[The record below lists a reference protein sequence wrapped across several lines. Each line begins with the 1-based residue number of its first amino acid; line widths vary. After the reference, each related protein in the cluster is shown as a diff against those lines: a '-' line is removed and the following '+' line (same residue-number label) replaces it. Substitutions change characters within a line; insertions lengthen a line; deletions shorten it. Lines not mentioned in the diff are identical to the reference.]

1 MTQNKEVYHVPVMLE
16 ACLEGLNI
24 HPDGV
29 YVDVTF
35 GGGGHSKAIFSKLSE
50 KGKLIAFDQDPDA
63 LANAWEASNFHLIP
77 SNFSFLK
84 NHLRAIGI
92 EQVDGIL
99 ADLGV
104 SSHQFDE
111 GKRGFSIRSNDA
123 LDMRMNQQGVLSAA
137 NVVNEYEE
145 EELIRIF
152 RKYGELSSPGK
163 IAGTICRARQAKG
176 LKTTGE
182 LISVLETIAP
192 KFKEHKFYAQVFQ
205 AIRMEVNNELE
216 VLEKFLEQTEEVIK
230 PGGRLVVMSYH
241 SLEDRL
247 VKNYMKRGNLEGKIE
262 KDFFGNILKP
272 FTEVLRKPVVPSS
285 EEIEMNSRARSAKLR
300 IAERDHGKRV

>member
-1 MTQNKEVYHVPVMLE
+1 MTQNNEVYHIPVMLE

-50 KGKLIAFDQDPDA
+50 KGQLIAFDQDPDA

-84 NHLRAIGI
+84 NHLRAMGI
-92 EQVDGIL
+92 EKVDGIL

-111 GKRGFSIRSNDA
+111 GKRGFSIRSNDP
-123 LDMRMNQQGVLSAA
+123 LDMRMNQNGALSAFV
-137 NVVNEYEE
+137 VVNEYEE
-145 EELIRIF
+145 DQLIRIL
-152 RKYGELSSPGK
+152 RKYGELTSPGK
-163 IAGTICRARQAKG
+163 IAGTICRARQTSPIH
-176 LKTTGE
+176 TTGE
-182 LISVLETIAP
+182 LMEALAPIAP
-192 KFKEHKFYAQVFQ
+192 KFKDHKFFAQVFQ
-205 AIRMEVNNELE
+205 AIRMEVNNELD
-216 VLEKFLEQTEEVIK
+216 VLEKFLMQTGEVLK

-247 VKNYMKRGNLEGKIE
+247 VKNYLKRGNLDGHIE
-262 KDFFGNILKP
+262 KDFYGNILKP
-272 FTEVLRKPVVPSS
+272 FSDITRKPVSPS
-285 EEIEMNSRARSAKLR
+285 EEEIAVNSRARSAKLR
-300 IAERDHGKRV
+300 IAERENG

>member
-1 MTQNKEVYHVPVMLE
+1 MTQNNEVYHIPVMLE

-50 KGKLIAFDQDPDA
+50 KGQLIAFDQDPDA

-84 NHLRAIGI
+84 NHLRAMGI
-92 EQVDGIL
+92 EKVDGIL

-111 GKRGFSIRSNDA
+111 GKRGFSIRSNDP
-123 LDMRMNQQGVLSAA
+123 LDMRMNQNGALSAFV
-137 NVVNEYEE
+137 VVNEYEE
-145 EELIRIF
+145 DQLIRIL
-152 RKYGELSSPGK
+152 RKYGELTSPGK
-163 IAGTICRARQAKG
+163 IAGTICRARQTSPIH
-176 LKTTGE
+176 TTGE
-182 LISVLETIAP
+182 LMEALAPIAP
-192 KFKEHKFYAQVFQ
+192 KFKDHKFFAQVFQ
-205 AIRMEVNNELE
+205 AIRMEVNNELD
-216 VLEKFLEQTEEVIK
+216 VLEKFLMQTGEVLK

-247 VKNYMKRGNLEGKIE
+247 VKNYLKRGNLDGHIE
-262 KDFFGNILKP
+262 KDFYGNILKP
-272 FTEVLRKPVVPSS
+272 FSDIKRKPVSPS
-285 EEIEMNSRARSAKLR
+285 EEEIALNSRARSAKLR
-300 IAERDHGKRV
+300 IAERENG